1 MAEEKDAKPRSS
13 GATPASRV
21 QRPRRTRL
29 RRHLAMF
36 QETPPGIGVEV
47 DVGARL
53 RVLRTEQGLS
63 LRLLAE
69 MSGLNVNTLSLI
81 ENGRTSPSVS
91 TLQQLARALNV
102 PIAAFFETDDAVQ
115 NVVFQKAGQRPRAAF
130 AHGTAED
137 LGGGMMMR
145 GGQPLLVTLR
155 PGTDSGPSPIVHT
168 GHEFVYCLEG
178 QLTYSIGER
187 SYILEAGDSLIF
199 EAHLPHRWGNT
210 GPIITRSLLIL
221 CPNDEN
227 DRPTERHFATKA
239 EAQSPAPLD

>member
-1 MAEEKDAKPRSS
+1 MTDKKGERTKTAAAPTSR
-13 GATPASRV
+13 GPA
-21 QRPRRTRL
+21 PHRTRL
-29 RRHLAMF
+29 RRHTAIFRESASGADL
-36 QETPPGIGVEV
+36 EV
-47 DVGARL
+47 DVGGQL
-53 RVLRTEQGLS
+53 RVLRAEQRLS
-63 LRLLAE
+63 LRLLAD

-102 PIAAFFETDDAVQ
+102 PIAAFFETHDAVQ

-137 LGGGMMMR
+137 LGGGIMMQ

-187 SYILEAGDSLIF
+187 SYLLEAGDSLIF
-199 EAHLPHRWGNT
+199 EAHLPHRWGNA
-210 GPIITRSLLIL
+210 GLIITRSLLIL

-227 DRPTERHFATKA
+227 DRPTERHFATRG
-239 EAQSPAPLD
+239 EAQSPGPVD